1 MSHRGDLIVC
11 KHVKRRLFVG
21 AVALIS
27 SLIPLEKVSAAAPD
41 IAGTTCAVEGSTRKA
56 KKISYTCARVGRRR
70 IWLRIDNSQST
81 PMTTT
86 PRVTTS
92 TASSTTIPVST
103 TTSLPKST
111 AAETVAKKIN
121 SYVDPMRARNQPI
134 PAIEYRF
141 GPSVSSE
148 DRTMIRQLA
157 EAFFRLGSFSS
168 LAQYRN
174 AISVSTSNA
183 EAVETTAPWTNISQW
198 GNIAGGYTGT
208 GTYAL
213 VIQNLTAHRC
223 GVGVTA
229 AACAANGNGGS
240 LGAFKTR
247 VNVLHEFSHG
257 GKIALMGYDP
267 SQLNSHL
274 DRLPMWLASGISNVQ
289 GAMIL
294 AVLDGSVYSN
304 PNISEAQARRCR
316 NVPISLASIRDT
328 EGDEGWGCKGIGTG
342 DFANEI
348 LVARFGLDK
357 VLEFIAN
364 SRSNPVKSQWP
375 DWSSVWASQFQQ
387 AFLQSPESF
396 ERDVEVYRSAVLN
409 RTSLPTDFLDAKARP

>member
-1 MSHRGDLIVC
+1 MS
-11 KHVKRRLFVG
+11 
-21 AVALIS
+21 
-27 SLIPLEKVSAAAPD
+27 
-41 IAGTTCAVEGSTRKA
+41 
-56 KKISYTCARVGRRR
+56 
-70 IWLRIDNSQST
+70 
-81 PMTTT
+81 TTT
-86 PRVTTS
+86 
-92 TASSTTIPVST
+92 AVST
-103 TTSLPKST
+103 TTTLPKTT
-111 AAETVAKKIN
+111 AAEVVANKIN
-121 SYVDPMRARNQPI
+121 SFVDPMRTRNQSI
-134 PAIEYRF
+134 PNIEYRF
-141 GPSVSSE
+141 GSGVSAD
-148 DRTMIRQLA
+148 DRAMTRQLA
-157 EAFFRLGSFSS
+157 EAFFKYGSFPQ

-183 EAVETTAPWTNISQW
+183 EAIETTAPWTNISQW

-208 GTYAL
+208 GSYAL

-229 AACAANGNGGS
+229 AACAANGNGGAI
-240 LGAFKTR
+240 GAFKAR
-247 VNVLHEFSHG
+247 VNILHEFSHG
-257 GKIALMGYDP
+257 GKVALMGYDP
-267 SQLNSHL
+267 SQSNSHL

-294 AVLDGSVYSN
+294 AVLDRSAYSN

-357 VLEFIAN
+357 VLEFIAS
-364 SRSNPVKSQWP
+364 SRSNPVKSQWS

-387 AFLQSPESF
+387 AFLQSPASF
-396 ERDVEVYRSAVLN
+396 ERDVETYRNAVIN
-409 RTSLPTDFLDAKARP
+409 RTDLPADFLDAKARP